1 MLSVASVKSASGA
14 ASYFAKDDYH
24 AAEYYAGEHA
34 TEMSAWGGEGAK
46 ELGLSGEVSKEAF
59 EKILNGIQPSGEAVG
74 QVDKRQSGVDLT
86 FSMSKSASVMAY
98 VAGDERVLKAH
109 WNAVSATMSWVEK
122 NFAEGRTYE
131 RTKSGEPVRTGNL
144 VYALFQHDTSRA
156 LDPQGHIHV
165 VIANMTRMADGAW
178 RALHNGQLW
187 KNNSTIGAAYNAQFR
202 TELAKL
208 GYETEITGKHGQ
220 FEIRGVPKEVIDE
233 FSQRR
238 AQILAKAEE
247 LGLSSTE
254 ALRSITSKTR
264 DPKLNVEDRT
274 SLRDSWRERAAALG
288 FDGKA
293 LITQAMDRA
302 GRGQG
307 EERIGS
313 PSRLDEI
320 VAGVRETVGSLFSPK
335 DPLVSRGIERL
346 GVSAADYRTQHAVAS
361 AVRIL
366 EQREAAFLVP
376 QVAKTAL
383 DLGLAGVT
391 AEKVDQRISE
401 LIRQEKL
408 IPGKSDRIDRAVTHV
423 TTPDALATES
433 KILSEIETGNG
444 AAKPIVP
451 PEQVIMRLTDASGD
465 KQLNAGQMAA
475 ATLALSSSDRIVA
488 VQGVAGAGKSTMI
501 ASVARV
507 AEAEGRKV
515 LGLAFQNKM
524 VGDLR
529 EGAGIE
535 AQTVS
540 SFVNT
545 YARHAMAGRG
555 EGYEGARNELKGT
568 VLVLDEASMVGS
580 TPMRHLVGIAN
591 ALGVDRLVMI
601 GDRQQLSSIDAG
613 KSFALA
619 QEGGIALA
627 RMDEN
632 LRQRTDQ
639 LQGVAALANRGA
651 VREALG
657 VLGDNF
663 KATPG
668 HVAAAASQWLG
679 LSAEDRDATALF
691 ASGRAAR
698 AELNTRVQEGLRADG
713 TLSGEGRSLTVLV
726 RLNTTHEELR
736 YPQIYQPGQTLE
748 VARAVREIGLRPGS
762 YAVLGVDGK
771 GRVQLQVGG
780 RTVHFDPQKI
790 NPLDKRDPMGLAQSE
805 QIKLHE
811 GDKIRWTQN
820 DKQRGLD
827 NAALARV
834 VSVSG
839 KGITVEAADKSLH
852 ELKNGDPMLERLG
865 LAYALNM
872 HMAQGITADKGI
884 AVMSSTESNLSN
896 QRLFNVTVTRV
907 RDDLT
912 LYTDNKDKLTAAI
925 ERNEGNKTSA
935 LETIG
940 KIDVD
945 KPAPERA
952 GNPPGATPHA
962 PSPIDLNKP
971 SMDLT
976 KMRAS
981 VEPRATDLPFPEK
994 DIGLEL

>member
-34 TEMSAWGGEGAK
+34 TEMSAWGGEGAR

-59 EKILNGIQPSGEAVG
+59 EKILNGIQPNGDAVG

-109 WNAVSATMSWVEK
+109 WTAVSATMKWVEK

-202 TELAKL
+202 AELAKL

-238 AQILAKAEE
+238 AQILAKAEQ
-247 LGLSSTE
+247 LGFSSTE
-254 ALRSITSKTR
+254 ALRSITGKTR

-274 SLRDSWRERAAALG
+274 SLRESWRERAAALG

-293 LITQAMDRA
+293 LIANAMERA

-307 EERIGS
+307 DERIGS
-313 PSRLDEI
+313 RGRLDEI
-320 VAGVRETVGSLFSPK
+320 LSGVRDAVGSLLGPK
-335 DPLVSRGIERL
+335 DPLISRGIERL
-346 GVSAADYRTQHAVAS
+346 GMTAADYRTQHAVAS

-366 EQREAAFLVP
+366 EQREAAFPVP
-376 QVAKTAL
+376 QVSKTAL

-401 LIRQEKL
+401 LIRQDKL
-408 IPGKSDRIDRAVTHV
+408 IPGKSERIDMAVTHV
-423 TTPDALATES
+423 TTPDALATEG
-433 KILSEIETGNG
+433 KILTEIADGKG

-451 PEQVIMRLTDASGD
+451 ADQVVLRLTDASGD
-465 KQLNAGQMAA
+465 KQLNAGQLAA
-475 ATLALSSSDRIVA
+475 ATLALSSTDRIVA

-524 VGDLR
+524 VGDLK

-545 YARHAMAGRG
+545 YARHALAGRG
-555 EGYEGARNELKGT
+555 EGYEGARNALKGT

-601 GDRQQLSSIDAG
+601 GDRQQLSAIDAG

-639 LQGVAALANRGA
+639 LRDVAALANRGA

-663 KATPG
+663 KVTPG
-668 HVAAAASQWLG
+668 HVGAAADQWLG
-679 LSAEDRDATALF
+679 LSPGERDATALF

-698 AELNTRVQEGLRADG
+698 AELNTRVQEGLKADG
-713 TLSGEGRSLTVLV
+713 TLSGEGRTLTVLERV
-726 RLNTTHEELR
+726 NTTHEELR
-736 YPQIYQPGQTLE
+736 YPQIYQAGQTLE

-762 YAVLGVDGK
+762 YAVLGVDAN

-811 GDKIRWTQN
+811 GDKIRWMQN

-834 VSVSG
+834 VSVG
-839 KGITVEAADKSLH
+839 PKGITVEAADKTLH

-884 AVMSSTESNLSN
+884 AVMSSNESNLSN

-945 KPAPERA
+945 GPAAGKGGTSPTTPAP
-952 GNPPGATPHA
+952 PPPAM
-962 PSPIDLNKP
+962 DLSKP

-976 KMRAS
+976 KLRAP
-981 VEPRATDLPFPEK
+981 VEPRAPDLPFPEK